1 MRSRRLPSSDDIWI
15 DLWERIRAR
24 IDAAGG
30 LRGDRRSPTDP
41 DPVPRD
47 PNRPNTLRGGAA
59 AQLDLK
65 D

>member
-15 DLWERIRAR
+15 DLWERIHAQ

-30 LRGDRRSPTDP
+30 LRGSRRPPPNPNGVPVDP
-41 DPVPRD
+41 SC
-47 PNRPNTLRGGAA
+47 PNTLGGGAA
-59 AQLDLK
+59 AQIDLG